1 MLLGYWGSYAVKHF
15 IETAKELVKLG
26 WKQYI
31 PTSDNPRDSAE
42 VMEARMAVEFGGRI
56 PNVLL
61 FLQDYDI
68 MDREKYPRKLLS
80 ETSYL
85 CWYDDTPF
93 SGFPPQYAAGLDDA
107 TLLLP
112 TYEYLQQRTPSLASV
127 PRVWMPHSALPAFE
141 SLPFNTDPR
150 EKVLLVGAVMGGYE
164 MRVIVRD
171 KISRGDERFE
181 QFQHPGWQP
190 GPGLGHIVQFA
201 TAMHGYLACILDGS
215 ANNFAVAKIFEVPA
229 VGALLLMSDDL
240 VDALLALGFKAGVH
254 YLPYNRSSMDDVVDF
269 VLDPKNRPRVDAIRA
284 EGQALAHT
292 RHTTRERVKAIHD
305 AALEAF
311 RVQGTDEPMDL
322 ATVQRFPNY
331 EDWAYKHPNSEEY
344 YRGTKHY
351 RRARLLETHEQ
362 GLRLR

>member
-1 MLLGYWGSYAVKHF
+1 MRFYNELACACAPNPPPHTHLSSPSFTPCALATPNPSTKRRMLLGYWGSYAVKHF

-150 EKVLLVGAVMGGYE
+150 EKVLLVGAVMGG
-164 MRVIVRD
+164 VRNASD
-171 KISRGDERFE
+171 CAG
-181 QFQHPGWQP
+181 Q
-190 GPGLGHIVQFA
+190 
-201 TAMHGYLACILDGS
+201 
-215 ANNFAVAKIFEVPA
+215 NFA
-229 VGALLLMSDDL
+229 G
-240 VDALLALGFKAGVH
+240 G
-254 YLPYNRSSMDDVVDF
+254 
-269 VLDPKNRPRVDAIRA
+269 
-284 EGQALAHT
+284 
-292 RHTTRERVKAIHD
+292 
-305 AALEAF
+305 
-311 RVQGTDEPMDL
+311 
-322 ATVQRFPNY
+322 
-331 EDWAYKHPNSEEY
+331 
-344 YRGTKHY
+344 
-351 RRARLLETHEQ
+351 
-362 GLRLR
+362 